1 MSSAYQT
8 LTSVAH
14 PFAQGSAASVF
25 PRYSAQV
32 VKETVAVISLALV
45 AAALVT
51 ATTLLAPD
59 LFSRAASSV
68 ACSTLDLW
76 SLLGPWCSALI

>member
-8 LTSVAH
+8 LTRVAH
-14 PFAQGSAASVF
+14 PLAPGSAASVF

-32 VKETVAVISLALV
+32 AKETVAVISLVLV
-45 AAALVT
+45 AAALVMLT
-51 ATTLLAPD
+51 ALLAPD
-59 LFSRAASSV
+59 LFGRAAGSA
-68 ACSTLDLW
+68 ACSTLDQW

>member
-8 LTSVAH
+8 MTGVAH
-14 PFAQGSAASVF
+14 PFAQGSAVSVF

-32 VKETVAVISLALV
+32 VKETVAVISLVLV
-45 AAALVT
+45 AAVLVT
-51 ATTLLAPD
+51 GTTLLAPD
-59 LFSRAASSV
+59 LFSRAAGSV

-76 SLLGPWCSALI
+76 SVRGSWCSALI